1 MNAKAVFL
9 DRDKTILLPEGGE
22 KYIYRVEDFFIP
34 ESYIAALRKL
44 MESGFL
50 LFVVT
55 NQGRIAKGHLTEED
69 VEALHHCLDLI
80 LKYNGVFITQY
91 EYCPHNPRGSL
102 APYNVVCGC
111 RKPKTG
117 MIDSICE
124 SQNIHKA
131 GSWMVGDSGIDM
143 LAGRNSGLRTI
154 QVLTGSEIDSGYADF
169 IEGDLVRAV
178 SRILKEDGESG
189 R

>member
-69 VEALHHCLDLI
+69 VEALHYCLDLI

-131 GSWMVGDSGIDM
+131 GSWMVGDSEIDM

-154 QVLTGSEIDSGYADF
+154 QVLTGSEFDSGYADF

-178 SRILKEDGESG
+178 SRILKEDGKSG